1 MNINDLSLEELFD
14 LRSDLY
20 KKGVEDEYLNEMIYL
35 KERNYIEY
43 INEDGPGGAAA
54 AASIGIGGGGVA
66 LANASIGGMGS
77 VVSSQPSSFAG
88 ATTEPNFSAGGGRV
102 GSGDVSVPYNPGG
115 RKKVFQKLAAPMSD
129 RRGNSKRRKNKIIK
143 NLKNIFANK
152 QDFTASQGS
161 VKKSNIMDFD
171 KFSKDQFSKVTK
183 VDQ

>member
-1 MNINDLSLEELFD
+1 MNISNMSLEQLFE
-14 LRSDLY
+14 LRSQYYLE
-20 KKGVEDEYLNEMIYL
+20 GITDENLDELIFL
-35 KERNYIEY
+35 KERNYIDSIY
-43 INEDGPGGAAA
+43 EDGPGGAAA
-54 AASIGIGGGGVA
+54 AANIGIGGGGVA

-88 ATTEPNFSAGGGRV
+88 ATTEPNFSAGGGKV

-115 RKKVFQKLAAPMSD
+115 KKKVFQKLAAPMSD
-129 RRGNSKRRKNKIIK
+129 RRGTSKRRKNKILK

-152 QDFTASQGS
+152 QDFTADQSK

-183 VDQ
+183 LDQ